1 MFIFI
6 SVLVIGLFWWFA
18 RTFTPGIQTDVL
30 LIICM
35 NIYNTYKYSFM
46 FKNIANFDNTNDYLP
61 LFNGVLITDLF
72 VILLLNTKII
82 DSKVLRKWY
91 DTYNLSAVIADVLI
105 IFIGLII
112 TRAIYY
118 YIFDTFSIFQFTFL
132 AVIVQVIHD
141 ILFFIMF
148 KNVPRGVNKMLD
160 TFKDYA
166 NEASYRAIL
175 ADSGMMIL
183 SCLIA
188 SALANK
194 NLNSNII
201 VFIVSV
207 YLLPYLLYN

>member
-1 MFIFI
+1 
-6 SVLVIGLFWWFA
+6 
-18 RTFTPGIQTDVL
+18 
-30 LIICM
+30 
-35 NIYNTYKYSFM
+35 M
-46 FKNIANFDNTNDYLP
+46 FKNISNFNNTSDYLP
-61 LFNGVLITDLF
+61 LLNAVLITDLF
-72 VILLLNTKII
+72 VILLLNIKII

-118 YIFDTFSIFQFTFL
+118 YIFDAFSIVQFTFL

-141 ILFFIMF
+141 ILFFMFF
-148 KNVPRGVNKMLD
+148 KNVPRGMNKMLD

-166 NEASYRAIL
+166 NEASYRAVF
-175 ADSGMMIL
+175 ADSSMMV
-183 SCLIA
+183 SACLIA
-188 SALANK
+188 SYLANK